1 VQSLLIGLVAAL
13 MWGLHDFSVRKVSG
27 RADISVLVLMSLA
40 FGAAILSPLAIVVG
54 GWDSLTPQVTRLAV
68 LSGAAYA
75 VASFSLY
82 KAFVIGPVRL
92 VAPICGAYPLL
103 SVSFSILRGHEAT
116 ALVWLGAVAVIG
128 GIALVA
134 RGEGGTSDGNRLH
147 AMGWA
152 ALSAIGFATTFG
164 TAQWAAENG
173 ADLLVSLVAR
183 LCAAAVLLTV
193 VKLRR
198 PPIGLAL
205 AQWRLL
211 MLMGALDV
219 GALTLVTIAG
229 GFESPAYASVT
240 SSTFGM
246 VTILLAWR
254 FLGEAMRPLQWMG
267 VAAVF
272 AGIAILGVA

>member
-1 VQSLLIGLVAAL
+1 VQSLLLGLAAAL

-27 RADISVLVLMSLA
+27 RADISVLVLMSLL
-40 FGAAILSPLAIVVG
+40 FGAAILSPLAIAVG
-54 GWDSLTPQVTRLAV
+54 GWDSLTPQVTRLSL

-75 VASFSLY
+75 LASFSLY
-82 KAFVIGPVRL
+82 KAFSIGPVRL

-103 SVSFSILRGHEAT
+103 SVSFAILRGQETT
-116 ALVWLGAVAVIG
+116 ALVWLGALAVIG

-134 RGEGGTSDGNRLH
+134 RGEEGTSDGNRIH

-152 ALSAIGFATTFG
+152 TLSSIGFATTFG
-164 TAQWAAENG
+164 LAQWAAEDG
-173 ADLLVSLVAR
+173 ADLLVSLVSR
-183 LCAAAVLLTV
+183 LCAAAALLAI

-198 PPIGLAL
+198 PAIGPAL

-211 MLMGALDV
+211 MFMGALDV
-219 GALTLVTIAG
+219 GALTLVTVAG
-229 GFESPAYASVT
+229 GFASSAYASVT

-254 FLGEAMRPLQWMG
+254 FLGEAMRPLQWLG

-272 AGIAILGVA
+272 SGIAILGVA